1 MAPGRR
7 KGVSKAAAAAAA
19 CRKWKVGD
27 LVMAKMKGFPAWPAT
42 VSEPE
47 KWGYTTD
54 WKKVLV
60 FFFGTQQIAFCNP
73 VDIEAFTE
81 EKRAS
86 ILNKRHGKG
95 ADFVRAARE
104 IIDRYEELKQQKQV
118 DDINLITGENASTN
132 TIKSEECVAS
142 SASKDETDK
151 TPDSCPI
158 ASDSLNLN
166 DESTAIIAQHDKK
179 LSGTS
184 ANLAVKETPLPTTY
198 SRKKVFGTRV
208 SSALRS
214 RSSVRAESS
223 RFQSEDVVINN
234 GNLPSVSRTKR
245 VRTSP
250 GSNASLD
257 ENGSEMVTVDSDTKS
272 IIDGNCVQSG
282 FNNNKL
288 LENDHDMKLSQTLEF
303 QNKSFILKKKRKPS
317 KKRDFPEK
325 TELIQNSD
333 TEKSVGKYSKEDGD
347 HHLPLVKR
355 ARVRMGQTSEPV
367 NKPGQDCMVLNN
379 EDDQDTGQQEFDS
392 CFTSN
397 KRGVNNPPLWEANK
411 KKHFGCLVEGEAA
424 LPPFKRLHRALEA
437 MSANAAEDKKVS
449 LGRPSTMKT
458 IINGTLVSKGT
469 AEHNEM
475 INEVN
480 VCSQPANA
488 AEDKQVSSCGLF
500 SSKTMLN
507 GALESKQTVC
517 GNFTSPVAHNEMV
530 DEVNTCG
537 QFVNVAEDKQVYLG
551 GPSTVKHAI
560 NGTLES
566 KETSNLSLPA
576 EQNMMVDEVNTYS
589 QPANVAEDEQVP
601 MKIIINRTVES
612 KEKDEDCSNISL
624 PVEHNEIMDEV
635 NMPSQPINVGEDKH
649 VSLGGPSIKE
659 ADGTCNNLS
668 SPVAQNEMIVEV
680 NTCSQPVNV
689 AEDKQVSVDG
699 PSTINGTLES
709 KETDKVCSSL
719 SSPVEQNEMVDEVN
733 TCSQPA
739 NVANDKQVSLGGPFI
754 MKTVINGTSE
764 TKVAD
769 NIYSSSSAP
778 VEHGGMIDEVNMCS
792 QPANVVEHKQVFLD
806 GPSTMKTIINE
817 TLESEKTDGCSNF
830 SIAVEKNEMID
841 EANIC
846 SQPANVGED
855 KQVSLDGPPTMK
867 SIINGTVES
876 IEKDGFC
883 SSLSL
888 PVIQNDMVDEVNT
901 CSQPANVAEDEQVS
915 RSGPSTTKAIF
926 NGTLESKEAEI
937 CSDLSLPVEQNKM
950 IDEANTCSQ
959 PSGSGSSP
967 EQKSMEIDD
976 GKGSVLMDSFTRT
989 VEAVV
994 CAQSPKT
1001 FDKVNTCGQP
1011 SGLEVIEATG
1021 SGVSLAPV
1029 SSNLENGVVSDA
1041 DVIMAVHPIED
1052 NGNDNAIFED
1062 AEVTNKSNME
1072 VDAKELTT
1080 VDSGIEHSH
1089 STLNFDDNTSL
1100 KSVSATRAPSSLS
1113 DPFDSG
1119 SFLENNSFCSPN
1131 VHGKLLHTSNKW
1143 NTVSEAHAALKSFE
1157 ASLGALTRTKK
1168 SIDRATRIAIDCAKF
1183 GMAVKVVE
1191 TIARSLEAE
1200 SSLHKRVDLFF
1211 LVDSIAQCSRG
1222 LKGGVGGLYPSA
1234 IQAVLPRL
1242 LLAAA
1247 PPGSGAFENRRQ
1259 CLKVLKLWQER
1270 KIILEP
1276 MIRHHIRE
1284 LDSLNKMSSR
1294 HSNSH
1299 RTLRNER
1306 AFDDPVREVEGML
1319 MDEYGSNSTIQLSGF
1334 CLPTMLKDENESSDS
1349 DAEGFEAVTPERD
1362 SGICE
1367 GHDQVNTPATEKHT
1381 HVLEDVDGELE
1392 MEDVAPTYE
1401 GEVTVTA
1408 LSQHLPPLP
1417 KDLPPPL
1424 PNSPPPPP
1432 LLSLPPPP
1440 PTPPLGPFPP
1450 PPPPPVL
1457 LPPPPPPPISF
1468 PPPPLASLPPPP
1480 PSSLPPPLPVFVPDG
1495 NNYVT
1500 NQDGADDSHLST
1512 VPPVHYH
1519 PSELPESSNS
1529 SSFGIPGPPVQA
1541 ACNVHLRPPHP
1552 APSSQFS
1559 YFQSDHSCREIPPPS
1574 YSGRFHF
1581 VNGTDSGNFY
1591 SDHDRMHM
1599 PPYDDSWRFQPPPF
1613 SGPCHPDGPR
1623 GPYPPNMYAGPPC
1636 EPPMSSNNWYYPVR
1650 PPNHRD
1656 MPPHRPY
1663 PEAPAHMAA
1672 RGPNYW
1678 RPR

>member
-1 MAPGRR
+1 MSPSRR
-7 KGVSKAAAAAAA
+7 KGLSKAAAAA
-19 CRKWKVGD
+19 CRKWNVGD

-118 DDINLITGENASTN
+118 DDINLITGQNASTN
-132 TIKSEECVAS
+132 IVKSEECVAS
-142 SASKDETDK
+142 SATKDETDI
-151 TPDSCPI
+151 TTDSCPK
-158 ASDSLNLN
+158 ASDSLKPN
-166 DESTAIIAQHDKK
+166 DESAVINAQDDKK
-179 LSGTS
+179 LSEGNS
-184 ANLAVKETPLPTTY
+184 CNLAVKEAPLPTTY

-208 SSALRS
+208 PSARRS

-234 GNLPSVSRTKR
+234 GNLSSVSRTKR

-250 GSNASLD
+250 GSNASLE
-257 ENGSEMVTVDSDTKS
+257 ENGSEIATVDSDTKS

-282 FNNNKL
+282 YNNKL
-288 LENDHDMKLSQTLEF
+288 LQNDHDMKLSQILEF

-317 KKRDFPEK
+317 KKRDSPDK

-333 TEKSVGKYSKEDGD
+333 TESVGKYSKEDGD

-355 ARVRMGQTSEPV
+355 ARVRMGQTSELV
-367 NKPGQDCMVLNN
+367 NKTGQDCMVLNN
-379 EDDQDTGQQEFDS
+379 EDDQDMGQQEFDP

-397 KRGVNNPPLWEANK
+397 KRGVNKPPLWEAYK
-411 KKHFGCLVEGEAA
+411 KTDFGCLVEGEAT
-424 LPPFKRLHRALEA
+424 LPPSKRLHRALEA
-437 MSANAAEDKKVS
+437 MSANVAEDKKVS
-449 LGRPSTMKT
+449 IGGPSTMKT
-458 IINGTLVSKGT
+458 IINGTLMSKET
-469 AEHNEM
+469 VKHNEM

-480 VCSQPANA
+480 ICSQSANA
-488 AEDKQVSSCGLF
+488 AEDEQVSSCGLF
-500 SSKTMLN
+500 SSNTKIN
-507 GALESKQTVC
+507 GTLESKQTVC
-517 GNFTSPVAHNEMV
+517 GILSSPVAHNEMV
-530 DEVNTCG
+530 DEVNTCS
-537 QFVNVAEDKQVYLG
+537 QPVNVAEDKQVFLG
-551 GPSTVKHAI
+551 WPSTVKHVA
-560 NGTLES
+560 NRTLES
-566 KETSNLSLPA
+566 TETSNLSLPV
-576 EQNMMVDEVNTYS
+576 EQSIMVDEVNTCS
-589 QPANVAEDEQVP
+589 QHANVAEDDQVS
-601 MKIIINRTVES
+601 MKVINNQTVES
-612 KEKDEDCSNISL
+612 KEKDEDCSNISS
-624 PVEHNEIMDEV
+624 PVEHNEILDEI
-635 NMPSQPINVGEDKH
+635 NMSSQPVNVREDKQ

-659 ADGTCNNLS
+659 ADGICNNLS

-680 NTCSQPVNV
+680 NMSSQPFNV
-689 AEDKQVSVDG
+689 AEDKQVSLDG

-719 SSPVEQNEMVDEVN
+719 SSPVEQNEMIV
-733 TCSQPA
+733 
-739 NVANDKQVSLGGPFI
+739 
-754 MKTVINGTSE
+754 
-764 TKVAD
+764 
-769 NIYSSSSAP
+769 
-778 VEHGGMIDEVNMCS
+778 EVNMCS
-792 QPANVVEHKQVFLD
+792 QPANVVENEQVFLD
-806 GPSTMKTIINE
+806 GSSTMKTIING
-817 TLESEKTDGCSNF
+817 TLENKKTDRFCSDF
-830 SIAVEKNEMID
+830 SIAVEKNEMF
-841 EANIC
+841 EEVNTC
-846 SQPANVGED
+846 SQPANVEED
-855 KQVSLDGPPTMK
+855 RQVPLDGSPTMK
-867 SIINGTVES
+867 SFINGTVES
-876 IEKDGFC
+876 TEKDGFC
-883 SSLSL
+883 SSSTL
-888 PVIQNDMVDEVNT
+888 PVVQNEMVDEVNT
-901 CSQPANVAEDEQVS
+901 CSQPAHVAEDEHVS
-915 RSGPSTTKAIF
+915 RSGPSTTKAVF
-926 NGTLESKEAEI
+926 NETESKETEI
-937 CSDLSLPVEQNKM
+937 CSNLSLPVEQNKM
-950 IDEANTCSQ
+950 IDEVNTCSQ

-967 EQKSMEIDD
+967 EQKPMEIDD
-976 GKGSVLMDSFTRT
+976 GKDSVLMDSFTRT

-1001 FDKVNTCGQP
+1001 CDKVNTCDRR
-1011 SGLEVIEATG
+1011 SSREVIEATG

-1029 SSNLENGVVSDA
+1029 SSSLVNGAVSGA

-1052 NGNDNAIFED
+1052 NGNDNAVFED

-1089 STLNFDDNTSL
+1089 STLHSEDNTSL
-1100 KSVSATRAPSSLS
+1100 KSVSATRAPSSSS

-1119 SFLENNSFCSPN
+1119 DLSRASPPSSSLHENNSFCSPN
-1131 VHGKLLHTSNKW
+1131 VHRKLQHTSNKW
-1143 NTVSEAHAALKSFE
+1143 NTVSEAHAALKFFE
-1157 ASLGALTRTKK
+1157 TSIGTLTRTKK

-1222 LKGGVGGLYPSA
+1222 LRGGVGGLYPSA

-1270 KIILEP
+1270 KIIPEP
-1276 MIRHHIRE
+1276 MIHHHIRE

-1294 HSNSH
+1294 HGNSH

-1334 CLPTMLKDENESSDS
+1334 CIPTMLKDENEGSDS

-1362 SGICE
+1362 LGIFE
-1367 GHDQVNTPATEKHT
+1367 GHDKVNTPATEKHT
-1381 HVLEDVDGELE
+1381 HVLEDVDSELE

-1408 LSQHLPPLP
+1408 RSQHLPPLP

-1424 PNSPPPPP
+1424 PNSPPTP
-1432 LLSLPPPP
+1432 SLVSLPPP

-1450 PPPPPVL
+1450 PPPPPVSL
-1457 LPPPPPPPISF
+1457 PLPPPPPVSF
-1468 PPPPLASLPPPP
+1468 PPPPPAALPLPPPASLPPPP
-1480 PSSLPPPLPVFVPDG
+1480 SVTLPPLPPASFPDA
-1495 NNYVT
+1495 NYHVT
-1500 NQDGADDSHLST
+1500 SQDSADDPHLST
-1512 VPPVHYH
+1512 APPVHYH
-1519 PSELPESSNS
+1519 PSELPEPSNS
-1529 SSFGIPGPPVQA
+1529 SSFGIPRPPAQA
-1541 ACNVHLRPPHP
+1541 ASNVHLRPPHP

-1581 VNGTDSGNFY
+1581 VNGTDAGNFY

-1623 GPYPPNMYAGPPC
+1623 GPYPPNMYAGPPY
-1636 EPPMSSNNWYYPVR
+1636 EPPMSGNNWHYPVR

-1663 PEAPAHMAA
+1663 PEAPVHMAA